1 MDSVVEIEGRTL
13 KLTNLDKPLY
23 PGGFTKG
30 QVIDYYVRIAP
41 WILPHLSGRNV
52 TMVRFP
58 NGVEGKNFFAKNIP
72 SHAPEWIERVELR
85 DNVYIVCRDLPT
97 LVFMAN
103 LAALELHVP
112 LHRVADHSFGPDAL
126 VFDLDPGPGTGIG
139 ECAKVAGWIRE
150 LLTPLGFTLSPK
162 TSGSKGMQL
171 YAVGPALPSKYEGPD
186 GSTAFAKRVAEG
198 LELTHPELVVSKQ
211 TKDLRHGKILI
222 DWSQNVSAKTTI
234 CAYSLRA
241 RTDPTVSTP
250 VTWEEVERAEATG
263 QLRFTSDEVL
273 ERVAKVG
280 DLFFQPGQK
289 G

>member
-1 MDSVVEIEGRTL
+1 MVEIEGRTL

-58 NGVEGKNFFAKNIP
+58 NGVDGKNFFAKNIP
-72 SHAPEWIERVELR
+72 SHAPDWIERVELR
-85 DNVYIVCRDLPT
+85 DNIYIVCRDLPT

-112 LHRVADHSFGPDAL
+112 LHRVADRSLGPDAL
-126 VFDLDPGPGTGIG
+126 VFDLDPGPGTGIA
-139 ECAKVAGWIRE
+139 ECSKVALWIRE
-150 LLTPLGFTLSPK
+150 LLSPLGFTLSPK

-171 YAVGPALPSKYEGPD
+171 YAVGPALPPTYEGPD
-186 GSTAFAKRVAEG
+186 GSTAFAKKVAEG

-222 DWSQNVSAKTTI
+222 DWSQNVSAKTTV
-234 CAYSLRA
+234 CVYSLRA

-250 VTWEEVERAEATG
+250 VTWEEVEQAEATG
-263 QLRFTSDEVL
+263 QLRFTTDQVL
-273 ERVAKVG
+273 DRVASMG
-280 DLFFQPGQK
+280 DLFFQPGRTD
-289 G
+289 